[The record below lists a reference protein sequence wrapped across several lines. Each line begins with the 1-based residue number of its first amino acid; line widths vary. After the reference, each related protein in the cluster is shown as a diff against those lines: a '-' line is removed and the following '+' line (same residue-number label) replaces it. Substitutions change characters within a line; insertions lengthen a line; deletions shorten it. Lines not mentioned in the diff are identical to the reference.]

1 MIGIDVGGANL
12 KIVNNGGVHIH
23 YCPLWEHAQITSIL
37 EQYVTSSDDPAAVVM
52 SGELADSFA
61 NKMEGISFIV
71 DAVKRAF
78 PRSCFYGM
86 DAKFHS
92 RAVPQLAAAN
102 WLASAA
108 YLREEYPD
116 SVLLDIGSTTA
127 DIIPLARFESL
138 PGLTDLLRLQKGYLI
153 YTGMLRGNVATLLQ
167 SVLLDGVLT
176 PVSSEYF
183 ATSADAHLVLN
194 HISAD
199 QYSCET
205 PDKKETTKTASLRRL
220 ARVVCADLE
229 EIGNAGAMQ
238 IAEQFWEAQRKQICD
253 QVRKVA
259 SDSKARQIIIA
270 GIGSR
275 IFSDELGGTDLTKIL
290 GPVADALPAHA
301 VREVALRS
309 KNPLFKIPM
318 KNK

>member
-12 KIVNNGGVHIH
+12 KIVNANGAHIH

-37 EQYVTSSDDPAAVVM
+37 EQYVTSPDDQAAVVM
-52 SGELADSFA
+52 SGELVDSFS

-78 PRSCFYGM
+78 PRASFYGM
-86 DAKFHS
+86 DAKFHQ

-108 YLREEYPD
+108 CLREEYPD
-116 SVLLDIGSTTA
+116 AVLLDIGSTTA
-127 DIIPLARFESL
+127 DIIPLACFESL

-153 YTGMLRGNVATLLQ
+153 YTGMLRGNVATLLR
-167 SVLLDGVLT
+167 SVHLNGTKT

-183 ATSADAHLVLN
+183 AASADAHLVLN
-194 HISAD
+194 HIGAD
-199 QYSCET
+199 QYSCDS
-205 PDKKETTKTASLRRL
+205 PDKKEKTKAASMRRL

-229 EIGNAGAMQ
+229 EIGEVGAMQ
-238 IAEQFWEAQRKQICD
+238 IAEQFWEVQRNLICD
-253 QVRKVA
+253 QVCKVTA
-259 SDSKARQIIIA
+259 ETGARQIIVA
-270 GIGSR
+270 GIGAQ
-275 IFSDELGGTDLTKIL
+275 IFSDELNGTNLTKIL
-290 GPVADALPAHA
+290 GPVADALPAYA
-301 VREVALRS
+301 VRELAIS
-309 KNPLFKIPM
+309 FKNPSSSRPK